1 MFMRAMAS
9 FSCSSSRVCEALKQ
23 FADVASN
30 DAPDFPGSGW
40 CDRPTSAIRSKL
52 SKVEFEDEEED
63 EDEFQFVFPAS
74 PQLLKEG
81 LCCSERRPLFRRVAR
96 EKA

>member
-1 MFMRAMAS
+1 M
-9 FSCSSSRVCEALKQ
+9 
-23 FADVASN
+23 
-30 DAPDFPGSGW
+30 
-40 CDRPTSAIRSKL
+40 SAIRSKL
-52 SKVEFEDEEED
+52 SKVED

-81 LCCSERRPLFRRVAR
+81 LYCCSERRALFRRVAR

>member
-1 MFMRAMAS
+1 M
-9 FSCSSSRVCEALKQ
+9 
-23 FADVASN
+23 
-30 DAPDFPGSGW
+30 
-40 CDRPTSAIRSKL
+40 SAIRSKL
-52 SKVEFEDEEED
+52 SKVEFEDEEE

-81 LCCSERRPLFRRVAR
+81 LCCSERRPLFRGGAR

>member
-1 MFMRAMAS
+1 MMPQIFRGQGGAILPM
-9 FSCSSSRVCEALKQ
+9 
-23 FADVASN
+23 
-30 DAPDFPGSGW
+30 
-40 CDRPTSAIRSKL
+40 SATGSKL

-81 LCCSERRPLFRRVAR
+81 LCCSERRPRFSRRELAKSVAR
-96 EKA
+96 YAEDDGDFVLVVQAALRPTA

>member
-1 MFMRAMAS
+1 M
-9 FSCSSSRVCEALKQ
+9 
-23 FADVASN
+23 
-30 DAPDFPGSGW
+30 
-40 CDRPTSAIRSKL
+40 SAIRSKL

-74 PQLLKEG
+74 PLLLKEG
-81 LCCSERRPLFRRVAR
+81 LCCSERRPLFRGGAR

>member
-1 MFMRAMAS
+1 M
-9 FSCSSSRVCEALKQ
+9 
-23 FADVASN
+23 
-30 DAPDFPGSGW
+30 
-40 CDRPTSAIRSKL
+40 SAIRSKL

-81 LCCSERRPLFRRVAR
+81 LYYRSERRPLFRRVAR
-96 EKA
+96 KKA

>member
-1 MFMRAMAS
+1 M
-9 FSCSSSRVCEALKQ
+9 
-23 FADVASN
+23 
-30 DAPDFPGSGW
+30 
-40 CDRPTSAIRSKL
+40 SAILSKL

-63 EDEFQFVFPAS
+63 KDEFQFVFPAS

-81 LCCSERRPLFRRVAR
+81 LYCSERRPLFRGVAR